1 MTDKSSQQTLRE
13 SLSALVDDQ
22 ASELEVR
29 RVLRA
34 SEDDA
39 EIRDTWTRYQLAR
52 SAMRGDL
59 ENANY
64 IDLSA
69 SIRDAIDEEESYA
82 APAADEAKPKLGWT
96 QRLGRFAIA
105 ASVAGVVVLT
115 AQVSQTPE
123 GLDVAGTELSPDAV
137 PSVALPAGYGAP
149 NLSARTVSSHK
160 RMEPSQSSR
169 FLPQVAMPQTMS
181 QTSAQSPSTAVNA
194 SRQPSREV
202 QAHLHRVMEV
212 HAGHAALNSGK
223 GMLPYARVPVLVGE
237 PVQEQ

>member
-1 MTDKSSQQTLRE
+1 MTDKSSQQALRE

-39 EIRDTWTRYQLAR
+39 EVRDTWTRYQLAR

-59 ENANY
+59 ESANY

-69 SIRDAIDEEESYA
+69 SIRDAIDEEESYTM
-82 APAADEAKPKLGWT
+82 PTTEAKPKLGWT

-123 GLDVAGTELSPDAV
+123 GVEVAGAELSPDVV

-169 FLPQVAMPQTMS
+169 FLPQVAMPQTNTQS
-181 QTSAQSPSTAVNA
+181 SSATVSAT
-194 SRQPSREV
+194 RQPSPEV
-202 QAHLHRVMEV
+202 QAHLHRVMEI

-223 GMLPYARVPVLVGE
+223 GMLPYARVPVLVTE
-237 PVQEQ
+237 PAQEPMQEQ

>member
-1 MTDKSSQQTLRE
+1 MTDKSSQQALRE

-59 ENANY
+59 ESANY

-82 APAADEAKPKLGWT
+82 MPATDAKPKLGWT

-123 GLDVAGTELSPDAV
+123 GVEVAGTELSPDAI

-160 RMEPSQSSR
+160 RMEPSQSSQ
-169 FLPQVAMPQTMS
+169 FLPQVAMPQTSVQS
-181 QTSAQSPSTAVNA
+181 QSAAVNN

-202 QAHLHRVMEV
+202 QAHLHRVMEI